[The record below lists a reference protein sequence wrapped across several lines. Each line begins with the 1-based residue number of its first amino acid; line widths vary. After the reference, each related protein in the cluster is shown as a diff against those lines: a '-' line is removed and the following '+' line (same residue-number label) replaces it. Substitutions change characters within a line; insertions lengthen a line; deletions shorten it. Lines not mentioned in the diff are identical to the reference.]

1 MLDSRTNQTR
11 LLQERQSFEDA
22 AQRMNHCLSAVHGA
36 ATLCWAQSVAAMHE
50 PPGVHTRGHTAR
62 RFQSITMTLHS
73 KADSGMD
80 GPALMQRT
88 FSAPLDT
95 DGGVQAVLALGRES
109 LQSGGGDRGLR
120 DVAVSLLAAAPRE
133 HVRAPS
139 AGLQH
144 TAPWQ
149 DPAALALVADM
160 HARTGDLSLDVEGGG
175 MCLRLAR
182 RVEGK
187 GGALESTC
195 VYELRPDGML
205 PQVDDADFLRVASTT
220 ADVPLRRGW
229 SGARDVR
236 WAQVLDRVVLLLAGM
251 FGKARVAAAVVR
263 SMQVFRPDPNWVGT
277 LCVVSLQ
284 EEPAVEYAVAH
295 SLAFPCDPPPLLRA
309 GFGRQP
315 MPPQPSTR
323 AAKGQQGPAPPVQ
336 RGSRSAKAPLQ
347 ADAVQARAGSRG
359 AMTLL
364 HVDAVQGHAG
374 APLWPR
380 DTVHPRPAG
389 RAQGTC
395 LAGARQARISA
406 FSQHALT
413 RREACIALSAAG
425 LSGGGGIAQRLC
437 ALRDEH
443 VHAFSTRGQPPQGG
457 GPRLGQSLGDVCQR
471 VMEEDFV
478 PIKGAFEMPQW

>member
-1 MLDSRTNQTR
+1 MLDSKANQTR
-11 LLQERQSFEDA
+11 LLQERQSLEDA
-22 AQRMNHCLSAVHGA
+22 SQRMDQCLSAVHGA

-50 PPGVHTRGHTAR
+50 PPAVHTRGHAAR
-62 RFQSITMTLHS
+62 RFQSITMTLHNR
-73 KADSGMD
+73 ADSGMD
-80 GPALMQRT
+80 APALMQRT

-95 DGGVQAVLALGRES
+95 DGGVQAVLALASES

-120 DVAVSLLAAAPRE
+120 DAAVRLLAAAPRE

-160 HARTGDLSLDVEGGG
+160 HGRTGNISLDVEGAGG
-175 MCLRLAR
+175 VCLRLAR
-182 RVEGK
+182 RVEGRE
-187 GGALESTC
+187 GALESAC
-195 VYELRPDGML
+195 VYELRPDGRL
-205 PQVDDADFLRVASTT
+205 PPVEDADFLRVASTT
-220 ADVPLRRGW
+220 ADVPLLRGW
-229 SGARDVR
+229 AGARDVR

-251 FGKARVAAAVVR
+251 FGRARVAAAVVR

-277 LCVVSLQ
+277 VCVVSLQ
-284 EEPAVEYAVAH
+284 EDPAVEYAVAH
-295 SLAFPCDPPPLLRA
+295 SLAFPCDGPPLQRA
-309 GFGRQP
+309 GLGRQP
-315 MPPQPSTR
+315 RPSPRSAR
-323 AAKGQQGPAPPVQ
+323 APQGPAPPVQ
-336 RGSRSAKAPLQ
+336 RGSRHEGAAK
-347 ADAVQARAGSRG
+347 ARAGSRG

-389 RAQGTC
+389 HVPGTGHRAQGTC
-395 LAGARQARISA
+395 LAGARQARTAA
-406 FSQHALT
+406 FSRHALT

-443 VHAFSTRGQPPQGG
+443 VHAFSTRVQPPQGG

-478 PIKGAFEMPQW
+478 PIKGAFEMQQW